1 MSISGRKERESPPP
15 SPLQL
20 CLLDTRRG
28 QQEGQEADKVLAYYP
43 DVTAADDRA
52 SVVGLFLAT
61 NAFCSIFSQVVP
73 LASKVSSSPA

>member
-1 MSISGRKERESPPP
+1 MSTSGRKERERPPP

-28 QQEGQEADKVLAYYP
+28 QQEGQEADKVLGFYP
-43 DVTAADDRA
+43 DATAADDRA

-61 NAFCSIFSQVVP
+61 NAFCSIFSQVFF
-73 LASKVSSSPA
+73 LASQVSSPA